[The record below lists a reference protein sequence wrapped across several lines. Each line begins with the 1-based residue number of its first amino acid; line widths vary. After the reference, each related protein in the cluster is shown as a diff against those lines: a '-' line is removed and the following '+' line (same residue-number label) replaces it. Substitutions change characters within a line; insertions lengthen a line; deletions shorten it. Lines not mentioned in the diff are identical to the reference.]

1 MVPECTGSLI
11 MIVTDEMLAVL
22 DQTSGPVGLLECIE
36 VSHPNWPRVL
46 RYIVNGS
53 EPMDLTHEDGQ
64 TFTYSY
70 APLNIT
76 RGNEEENLDQKITA
90 AIGDVGSEIPE
101 LVDLI
106 LQDAERIS
114 PILNYRAY
122 IIGKYDTPSTFAKDL
137 EVTVITRDWK
147 GTSFEAQAPGLNNSG
162 NGQVYSPSTD
172 PSLEGFYS

>member
-1 MVPECTGSLI
+1 MVPKRYRSLI

-22 DQTSGPVGLLECIE
+22 DQSSGPVGLLECVEI
-36 VSHPNWPRVL
+36 SHPNWPRVL

-53 EPMDLTHEDGQ
+53 DPMDLTHEDGQ

-70 APLNIT
+70 APLNVT
-76 RGNEEENLDQKITA
+76 RGNEEENLDQKITVS
-90 AIGDVGSEIPE
+90 IGDVGSEIPD

-106 LQDAERIS
+106 LKDAERVP

-122 IIGKYDTPSTFAKDL
+122 VIGKYDTPCSLAKDL
-137 EVTVITRDWK
+137 EIIVITRDWK

-162 NGQVYSPSTD
+162 NGQIYSASTD